1 MDNPKYSIKKIMK
14 LFNLLNKNNKFVI
27 KLLLPMLAMNRNVLF
42 LEKIKNN
49 NNNKRSLKNN
59 SNNNSKYS
67 NKN

>member
-14 LFNLLNKNNKFVI
+14 LFNLLKNNKFVI

-49 NNNKRSLKNN
+49 NNNKRSLNN
-59 SNNNSKYS
+59 SNNNSKY